1 MPMRTVVN
9 QSSIWLNLALA
20 LICLSLPAT
29 TQRQCIA
36 QQGHALSSDQQVAL
50 NRFLVEHYQITH
62 SAPPTRTLSVSV
74 DLNNDGSPETV
85 VYLIGNDWCG
95 SGGCTMLIL
104 TTETGYYKV
113 ITKTTI
119 TRLPVR
125 LLNTRTRGWSD
136 IAVTVQGGGI
146 MQAYE
151 ARLRFNGKKYPSNPT
166 VPPAQ
171 RLSPHTPGTTL
182 IPVDAYDHAIPVYP

>member
-1 MPMRTVVN
+1 
-9 QSSIWLNLALA
+9 
-20 LICLSLPAT
+20 
-29 TQRQCIA
+29 
-36 QQGHALSSDQQVAL
+36 
-50 NRFLVEHYQITH
+50 
-62 SAPPTRTLSVSV
+62 
-74 DLNNDGSPETV
+74 
-85 VYLIGNDWCG
+85 
-95 SGGCTMLIL
+95 MLIL